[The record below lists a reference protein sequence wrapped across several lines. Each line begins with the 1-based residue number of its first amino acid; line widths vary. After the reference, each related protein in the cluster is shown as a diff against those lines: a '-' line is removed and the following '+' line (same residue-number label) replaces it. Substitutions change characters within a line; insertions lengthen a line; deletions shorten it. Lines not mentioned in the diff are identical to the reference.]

1 MRNKSFSNCFARSWK
16 LEGVE
21 MIEGGESMRR
31 MIIWEGNTI
40 WDWLIMMTGPCDATE
55 IGTSYDGDFRK
66 CSNPGKDCV

>member
-1 MRNKSFSNCFARSWK
+1 
-16 LEGVE
+16 

-55 IGTSYDGDFRK
+55 IRTSYDGDFRK
-66 CSNPGKDCV
+66 CSNPGKD